1 MIDRIKRYKRYR
13 DYYALSSF
21 EVRSGI
27 ACAVII
33 SWLLFDKLE
42 MYELFQLYQSDLKQ
56 IISVIIGGEFSLL
69 GMSLAGMAIIT
80 SIFSQDEIKIINSI
94 DTSDTIN
101 RVLSQ
106 FEFFALNIG
115 FQMVYLIAIYLMLTS
130 NKLLIDKIWFVTIFL
145 VIVYHFC
152 FNIFYI
158 ISLIENCIKINEI
171 KGVCTKIAT
180 VEKSNVDI
188 ANELRI
194 DYILKI
200 IIEERN
206 IDKARMLDDLF
217 EMLDKTNIQNPQKIK
232 DYLQNYYYGKKK

>member
-33 SWLLFDKLE
+33 SWLFFDKLE

-94 DTSDTIN
+94 DKSDTIN
-101 RVLSQ
+101 RVLFQ

-115 FQMVYLIAIYLMLTS
+115 FQMIYLIAIYLMLTS